1 MRKELK
7 ATLGDHKVEIE
18 PGNVLSMCTRRRVVS
33 GIAVGLGGLFAG
45 SKVFGEPAIQTMK
58 ETPSTAANQ
67 KRTSLHQ
74 EINLKATPER
84 VYEVLLDSKTFAAL
98 TGMPATIDS
107 SPGGAFSMFGGLIVG
122 RNVEM
127 IPGQRVVQAWRPTH
141 WDAGVYSIV
150 KFELKRDG
158 PSTSVVLDHTGFPE
172 GEFDHLEFG
181 WHSHY
186 WEALTKYFT

>member
-1 MRKELK
+1 MEKEPRRML
-7 ATLGDHKVEIE
+7 
-18 PGNVLSMCTRRRVVS
+18 NVCTRRQVVS

-45 SKVFGEPAIQTMK
+45 SRVFGEPAMQIMK
-58 ETPSTAANQ
+58 ETPSAVPNQ

-74 EINLKATPER
+74 EMDLKGTPDQI
-84 VYEVLLDSKTFAAL
+84 YEVLLDSKKFAAI
-98 TGMPATIDS
+98 TGAPASIDS

-122 RNVEM
+122 RNVETL
-127 IPGQRVVQAWRPTH
+127 PGQRVVQAWRPTH

-150 KFELKRDG
+150 KFELRPHG
-158 PSTSVVLDHTGFPE
+158 ASTTVVLDHTGFPE

-186 WEALTKYFT
+186 WEALTKYFA